1 MKRFT
6 AILLCIAMLTALCA
20 CGGGGAETTV
30 PTTTPAPVAAEV
42 YAEAAGKLA
51 ALENAELVISYA
63 ETMELGEDRFETISK
78 QTVTLLGLGTDAFA
92 ASVKETLFSG
102 SLTVTAR
109 EVYTAGTAYS
119 QLNSDGF
126 KAEMTAEDYLDR
138 LLPLMLVDAALY
150 GTVEQDEAGIFTF
163 TDATALESW
172 CDNPYATLSSA
183 TATAELGE
191 DGLPSKYTYK
201 AAYTQAAADMELSVT
216 MEIRTPE
223 TTEIAAPEKADEYL
237 TVELIDVPA
246 LILLTQGYLDQ
257 SGAALSTS
265 TDVVTCQAAGF
276 AETTVTTL
284 AAYGRDASTIGS
296 FNTVYQFADMTTG
309 SVEGYTMTET
319 FNDGKL
325 TTVID
330 GGDPETTDGITGYDM
345 QEAIAGAMQYLIPDL
360 SNITGY
366 TLSVMG
372 DTALLEYTCSDDFA
386 KDAEAYYCQ
395 AYLGDANL
403 LKNLASASAVTENG
417 GFLGIDLTTGMPLS
431 LGQTFTMT
439 HTIDGQDYI
448 LSAASQMNVQLGSR
462 DAYETI
468 TGEPL
473 PAREPEELAKP
484 VFYKVTGTNGET
496 MWLLGTIHVGD
507 ERTAHLPQEIYDAFA
522 ASDALAVE
530 FDTESYTASL
540 MEDEEA
546 IQAYIQAMIYT
557 DGTNLKD
564 HLKDETL
571 YDNTVKLLKATGNY
585 NANMALLTK
594 PVFQFQT
601 IDNFFMAN
609 GYRMSSD
616 YGVDMQLME
625 LAKEQEKE
633 ILSVE
638 SGEFQMDLLANLSDA
653 LQELLLKEVVEYG
666 QFATNYGTEELFEMW
681 CRGDEAELIQYLNE
695 EEDDSDLTEEEKAL
709 YAEYENA
716 LGGMRNEDMLAV
728 AQDYLNSGKTVFYA
742 VGLAHLL
749 TDDGLVNTLR
759 DAGYTVEL
767 VSYAG

>member
-109 EVYTAGTAYS
+109 EVYTGGTAYS

-237 TVELIDVPA
+237 TVELLDVPA

-265 TDVVTCQAAGF
+265 TDVVTSQAAGF

-360 SNITGY
+360 GNITGY

-417 GFLGIDLTTGMPLS
+417 GYMGIDLTTGMPLS